1 MRKSDWEK
9 GCYGV
14 YSIDLCKV
22 SNLQQDNI
30 MKNFAINFT
39 LMNKADVKYYFLVM
53 IAYQQEMNISRATG
67 EIVAV

>member
-1 MRKSDWEK
+1 VRKSDWEK

-14 YSIDLCKV
+14 YTIDLCKV

-30 MKNFAINFT
+30 MKNFQITFT
-39 LMNKADVKYYFLVM
+39 LMNKSAVKYDFLIM

>member
-14 YSIDLCKV
+14 YTIDLCKV
-22 SNLQQDNI
+22 SNIQQDNI

-39 LMNKADVKYYFLVM
+39 LMNKSQVKYDFLIM